1 MKKIIA
7 FLLVLAMAL
16 SLCACGGNTE
26 ETQPSE
32 TQPVETE
39 ATDPVET
46 EAQTEEET
54 QDDGNVLYTITV
66 ADENGNPIV
75 GAMVQMCKD
84 TCYPGVTGADGT
96 VQFSLV
102 EDTYKVSFL
111 TLPEGYT
118 YADEATEFYFE
129 DGAVELTINLKTAE

>member
-7 FLLVLAMAL
+7 FLLVLVMAL

-32 TQPVETE
+32 TQSVETE
-39 ATDPVET
+39 PVISTEAET
-46 EAQTEEET
+46 EPEATE
-54 QDDGNVLYTITV
+54 DDGNVLYTITV

-84 TCYPGVTGADGT
+84 TCYPGVTGGDGT

-102 EDTYKVSFL
+102 EDVYKVSFL

-118 YADEATEFYFE
+118 YADEATEFYFD
-129 DGAVELTINLKTAE
+129 DGATELTINLKTAE